1 MISTIYLNSSMLIKI
16 EKLGRSNIYYLDS
29 GETLVG
35 KKSIEKVE
43 AECHRCKNKR
53 VLNSLN
59 DYNLKNQTLCAK
71 CKSIGESNP
80 FYGKKHKK
88 KSKQKISK
96 QNIGR
101 LSGEKNPMFG
111 KSVFEHWTDN
121 CGIEEA
127 NKRNYIR
134 SLKLSK
140 ASSGSNNPMY
150 QKTMTE
156 DQKKKQKESYSNY
169 LKNRSEEEKE
179 KISLAT
185 SHLQKKLYQS
195 DPEKYRQQRREA
207 GKLSHIANGKYK
219 KNKPEIKV
227 SEQLYKM
234 GLNNFD
240 YSIIL
245 DGYQFDF
252 GCKKHKLLLEVQGD
266 YWHGNPHIYTKLN
279 SIQENIQQKDKLKAE
294 FALKHGFKLFYI
306 WESEINND
314 NFAILNQIKELID
327 EI

>member
-1 MISTIYLNSSMLIKI
+1 MISDIYLNGSMLIKI
-16 EKLGRSNIYYLDS
+16 EKIGRSNIYYLDS

-35 KKSIEKVE
+35 KKSIKKVE
-43 AECHRCKNKR
+43 AECYRCKNKR

-59 DYNLKNQTLCAK
+59 DYNLKNQTLCSK
-71 CKSIGESNP
+71 CKSVGESNS

-96 QNIGR
+96 QNRGK

-111 KSVFEHWTDN
+111 KSVFEHWVDTY
-121 CGIEEA
+121 GIEEA
-127 NKRNYIR
+127 NKKNYTR
-134 SLKLSK
+134 SLRLSK
-140 ASSGSNNPMY
+140 ANSGSNNPMY
-150 QKTMTE
+150 QKTITE
-156 DQKKKQKESYSNY
+156 DQKKKQKESYSKY
-169 LKNRSEEEKE
+169 LKNRCEEEKE

-185 SHLQKKLYQS
+185 SRSQKKLYQS
-195 DPEKYRQQRREA
+195 DPEKYRQQRRKA

-219 KNKPEIKV
+219 KNKLETQV
-227 SEQLYKM
+227 SEQLDKM

-245 DGYQFDF
+245 GGYQFDF

-266 YWHGNPHIYTKLN
+266 YWHGNSRIYTMLN
-279 SIQENIQQKDKLKAE
+279 PIQENIKQKDKLKAA

-306 WESEINND
+306 WESEINNND
-314 NFAILNQIKELID
+314 FAILNQIKELID